1 MARLTSLLTAVA
13 AAVVGT
19 AQAILPTD
27 WTPICKEIESKISN
41 TSDVIYPLQA
51 VSFTL
56 AIAHWFWS
64 SDEQP
69 SCVFAPGSAEDVSVA
84 LQIIGATKTPFAVQS
99 GGHSSNP
106 GFSSTKGVH
115 ISLKRLNQ
123 VKLSADKS
131 VAEIGFGNIWT
142 DVYKVLDGTG
152 RNVVGGRVPGPGVG
166 GLTLGGGYSWKTN
179 QYGMTCDT
187 VKSYELVLPNGTIT
201 RVSKTEN
208 PDLYF
213 ALKGGLNRFGIVT
226 SAEFYTHEQ
235 PEKVYGGLGIYP
247 TTAVDQ
253 ILNATSQ
260 FSYLNKDP
268 RTQIITTLDGGPLGT
283 TAEVL
288 FFHDGPDKP
297 ASFELFDNITPLV
310 KTVQS
315 QSFVSFVQSIP
326 AQVPELTNI
335 RGAFITVATS
345 ELSQTFLEAVRQET
359 DDMGKIMS
367 LHGGITVSYD
377 LEPFTK
383 YGEHATE
390 SAFPHTESPLPLFI
404 YFAWSLPEN
413 DDFWY
418 ARMKQTVEALKKV
431 AIDDGIYSDAFTY
444 YPNYSLFDATAEQL
458 YGNENAA
465 RLARIRDQVDPDRIM
480 ELAGGF
486 TI

>member
-13 AAVVGT
+13 AGVGT
-19 AQAILPTD
+19 ARAILPTD
-27 WTPICKEIESKISN
+27 WTTICKEIESKISN
-41 TSDVIYPLQA
+41 TSDVIYLLQA
-51 VSFTL
+51 VSFTS
-56 AIAHWFWS
+56 ATAHWFWS

-123 VKLSADKS
+123 VKLSADTS
-131 VAEIGFGNIWT
+131 VAEFASIWI
-142 DVYKVLDGTG
+142 DVYKAPNGTG

-166 GLTLGGGYSWKTN
+166 GLTLGGGY
-179 QYGMTCDT
+179 
-187 VKSYELVLPNGTIT
+187 ELVLPNRTIT

-235 PEKVYGGLGIYP
+235 PGKVYGGLGIYP
-247 TTAVDQ
+247 TSAVDQ

-260 FSYLNKDP
+260 FLYLNKDP

-297 ASFELFDNITPLV
+297 ASFELFDNIAPLV
-310 KTVQS
+310 KTVSLS
-315 QSFVSFVQSIP
+315 QSFVDFVQSIP

-335 RGAFITVATS
+335 RGAFITFATS
-345 ELSQTFLEAVRQET
+345 ELSQTFLEAVKQET
-359 DDMGKIMS
+359 DDIGKIMS

-413 DDFWY
+413 DEFWY
-418 ARMKQTVEALKKV
+418 ARMKQTVETLKKV
-431 AIDDGIYSDAFTY
+431 AMDDGIYNSDAFTY
-444 YPNYSLFDATAEQL
+444 YPNYSLFDATPEQL
-458 YGNENAA
+458 YGKENAA

-486 TI
+486 KI